1 MSIYKILSDKN
12 DSRTNGVDSR
22 FNGYLEDYL
31 STVAEDELD
40 PVIHEAF
47 AVIRD
52 EDPETKICVG
62 LRTDVNDS
70 AISNQIIRYKD
81 ISKLSGKPIVYPYIV
96 YGEKNGQERA
106 LIVMPAG
113 KCNYIYAKGLYYC
126 MTEPGS
132 EFIDCKNEIVAV
144 AADSAQKVSDA
155 YASLF
160 KTKAGALQ
168 RTLDHD
174 VFKSYEELKAA
185 AMEAA
190 EAQVKECR
198 EILPELS
205 DRTSTIYRYV
215 VNWFLLKKVLY
226 VQYMVNKN
234 FLNTIHEGNVR
245 RQRNQ
250 AKLHADDIPIVSY
263 SEMWRMQKGSLEA
276 QEEAEAVSV
285 E

>member
-81 ISKLSGKPIVYPYIV
+81 IAKLSGKPIVYPYIV

-132 EFIDCKNEIVAV
+132 EFIDCKMRLWLWQLTVPRRSRMRMRLCLRRRRV
-144 AADSAQKVSDA
+144 
-155 YASLF
+155 
-160 KTKAGALQ
+160 
-168 RTLDHD
+168 R
-174 VFKSYEELKAA
+174 
-185 AMEAA
+185 
-190 EAQVKECR
+190 CR
-198 EILPELS
+198 E
-205 DRTSTIYRYV
+205 
-215 VNWFLLKKVLY
+215 LLTT
-226 VQYMVNKN
+226 MSSSPM
-234 FLNTIHEGNVR
+234 R
-245 RQRNQ
+245 
-250 AKLHADDIPIVSY
+250 S
-263 SEMWRMQKGSLEA
+263 
-276 QEEAEAVSV
+276 
-285 E
+285 